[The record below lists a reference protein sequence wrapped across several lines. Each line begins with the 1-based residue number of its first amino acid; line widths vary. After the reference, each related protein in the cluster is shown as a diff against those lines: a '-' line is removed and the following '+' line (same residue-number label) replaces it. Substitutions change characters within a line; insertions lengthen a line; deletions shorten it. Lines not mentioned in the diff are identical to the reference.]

1 MNNNARLYLFPV
13 PLSDNPVT
21 EVLPAHNI
29 ELIKTVKYFIVENL
43 RSARRFLKQCDRSI
57 DIDSLT
63 FFTLN
68 EHTDASELTPMLT
81 PMEAG
86 NDVGI
91 ISEAGCPA
99 IADPGAD
106 VVAIAQ
112 RRGIKVVPLVGPSS
126 ILMSLMASGFNGQSF
141 AFQGYLP
148 IEKADRS
155 TRLKQLEKRI
165 YSEHQTQIFIE
176 TPYRN
181 MQMLEELC
189 RTLQGQ
195 TRLCVAADITAEN
208 EYIRTM
214 TIGDWKHLI
223 SQGKQPDL
231 HKRPCIFLIYK

>member
-1 MNNNARLYLFPV
+1 MPSLYLIPTVLSDSPLDSVLPSNNADIIR
-13 PLSDNPVT
+13 
-21 EVLPAHNI
+21 
-29 ELIKTVKYFIVENL
+29 KVKVFIVENV
-43 RSARRFLKQCDRSI
+43 RTARRFLKQVDKNINI
-57 DIDSLT
+57 DELQ
-63 FFTLN
+63 FFELN
-68 EHTDASELTPMLT
+68 QHTDLKQIGSYLDPIK
-81 PMEAG
+81 AG
-86 NDVGI
+86 KDIGI

-223 SQGKQPDL
+223 SQGKQPDI

>member
-68 EHTDASELTPMLT
+68 EHTDASELTPMLA
-81 PMEAG
+81 PLEAG

-99 IADPGAD
+99 VADPGAD
-106 VVAIAQ
+106 IVAIAQ
-112 RRGIKVVPLVGPSS
+112 QRGYTVVPLVGPSS
-126 ILMSLMASGFNGQSF
+126 ILMGVMASGFNGQSF
-141 AFQGYLP
+141 AFNGYLP
-148 IEKADRS
+148 IDQGAR
-155 TRLKQLEKRI
+155 TARLKELERRI
-165 YSEHQTQIFIE
+165 IREHQTQIFIE

-181 MQMLEELC
+181 NRLIAELC
-189 RTLQGQ
+189 RSLPGNM
-195 TRLCVAADITAEN
+195 RLCVASDITGARQSIVTLPLSKWAKR
-208 EYIRTM
+208 EYNYDKTP
-214 TIGDWKHLI
+214 T
-223 SQGKQPDL
+223 
-231 HKRPCIFLIYK
+231 IFLLYS